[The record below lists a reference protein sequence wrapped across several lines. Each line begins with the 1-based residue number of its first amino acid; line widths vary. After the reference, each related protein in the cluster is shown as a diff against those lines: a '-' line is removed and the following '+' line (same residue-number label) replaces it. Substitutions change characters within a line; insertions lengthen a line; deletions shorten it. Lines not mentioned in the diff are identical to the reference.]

1 MWKFDPLLVDIVFVQ
16 STISGLGSGSIN
28 FGELLNDD
36 LQLNA
41 GDRTLAS
48 SIIDGGD
55 RLDGDI

>member
-16 STISGLGSGSIN
+16 STTSGLGSGLIN

-36 LQLNA
+36 LQLDA
-41 GDRTLAS
+41 GERTLANS
-48 SIIDGGD
+48 VIDGGD